1 MLNPLANKDIAIIG
15 YGEVKNVRRS
25 GRSTYDLASEA
36 TARVLEYVGL
46 STKDIDGMATV
57 LPSSEAGNN
66 FWSNYLGD
74 HLGLQ
79 TSWTQTTDIG
89 GASMPG
95 NVARAAAAIQSGYC
109 ETILSIAAAAPTTRR
124 VDDQRSYRSEFRN
137 PTGIQGPPG
146 AFGLIMHRY
155 MYQYDLKFEALGK
168 LAVTQRNGA
177 IVNDFAVEG
186 LRKPMTIDDY
196 LNARMVSTPL
206 RLLDSVMPCD
216 GANAIIITSTERAK
230 KLGIKNFVHPISYSE
245 LTNFNIHE
253 QLPDITETG
262 FGIAGPEALQKAR
275 MSTDDID
282 MFHPY
287 DDFLIAE
294 MLQLEQIGFCHRGEG
309 SDFLLSTDISPKG
322 TLPINTGGGQI
333 SAGQPGLAGGQ
344 LNLIEAIRQLLG
356 EAGDRQVEAPST
368 AMCTGIGVI
377 PYVRNWGTSAVLI
390 LERG

>member
-1 MLNPLANKDIAIIG
+1 MLNSLANKDIAIIG

-36 TARVLEYVGL
+36 TAKVLDYVGL

-109 ETILSIAAAAPTTRR
+109 ETVLSIAAAAPTTRR

-168 LAVTQRNGA
+168 LAVTQRKGA

-186 LRKPMTIDDY
+186 LRKSMTIDDY
-196 LNARMVSTPL
+196 LNARMVSSPL

-245 LTNFNIHE
+245 LTNFDIHE

-262 FGIAGPEALQKAR
+262 FGIVGPEALQKAG

-309 SDFLLSTDISPKG
+309 SDFLLATDISPKG
-322 TLPINTGGGQI
+322 TFPINTGGGQI

>member
-1 MLNPLANKDIAIIG
+1 MLNSLANKDIAIIG

-36 TARVLEYVGL
+36 TAKVLDYVGL

-109 ETILSIAAAAPTTRR
+109 ETVLSIAAAAPTTRR

-168 LAVTQRNGA
+168 LAVTQRKGA

-186 LRKPMTIDDY
+186 LRKSMTIDDY

-245 LTNFNIHE
+245 LTNFDIHE

-262 FGIAGPEALQKAR
+262 FGIVGPEALQKAG

-309 SDFLLSTDISPKG
+309 SDFLLATDISPKG
-322 TLPINTGGGQI
+322 TFPINTGGGQI